1 MNSKINFIENEIASL
16 RKELNAHS
24 LYKNFE
30 DIEDIKI
37 FMESHV
43 FAVWDFMSL
52 LKALQINLT
61 SVSLPWF
68 PKGNSNLV
76 RFINEI
82 TLAEESDLDKDGVV
96 KSHFEMY
103 LDAMKEMGANT
114 NEINCFIDNLKSS
127 SLSVSE
133 SLETTKVI
141 NAVKDFVNFTFDI
154 ISSKQL
160 HKIASAFTFGRE
172 DVIPDMF
179 LNIVNKSSS
188 EDKNYDS
195 FIYYLNRHIELD
207 GDEHG
212 PLSLQMVSE
221 LCGDNEQKWDEVLE
235 VAKKSLEVRIN
246 LWIGIEE
253 EILKGKTEIGLK

>member
-1 MNSKINFIENEIASL
+1 MNSRISFIENEIAPL
-16 RKELNAHS
+16 RQQLNQHS
-24 LYKNFE
+24 LYKKLENI
-30 DIEDIKI
+30 DDVKT

-68 PKGNSNLV
+68 PKKNTNLV

-82 TLAEESDLDKDGVV
+82 TLAEESDFDKDGVV

-103 LDAMKEMGANT
+103 LDAMNEMGANT
-114 NEINCFIDNLKSS
+114 KEIHFFIEALKQST
-127 SLSVSE
+127 SVNK
-133 SLETTKVI
+133 SLEKTNTIK
-141 NAVKDFVNFTFDI
+141 AVKEFVNFTFEVI
-154 ISSKQL
+154 ASKQL

-179 LNIVNKSSS
+179 LNIVNEAST
-188 EDKNYDS
+188 EDNNYDS
-195 FIYYLNRHIELD
+195 FVYYLKRHIELD

-212 PLSLQMVSE
+212 PLSLQMISE
-221 LCGDNEQKWDEVLE
+221 LCGNDDQKWIEVLE
-235 VAKKSLEVRIN
+235 VAKKSLEVRIL
-246 LWIGIEE
+246 LWSGIAAQ
-253 EILKGKTEIGLK
+253 LLS